1 MSLLIGFHMH
11 QPVDNLEEAVENAVN
26 LCYRPLFN
34 TLKNYPE
41 FKFSLH
47 SSGWLLKQLKEK
59 YSDVF
64 ENILYLN
71 EKDAIEFFSGGFYE
85 PILASIPKEDRV
97 AQIKKLNEFLKDNFG
112 KIPKGLW
119 LTERVW
125 EDCII
130 DDLVK
135 CEIEYLMVDDY
146 HFLCAG
152 FDKNELDGYFYT
164 ENNGKKIGIF
174 PISKDLRYAIPFYEV
189 NNAVEIVKNKKKA
202 IIFDDAEKFGLW
214 PGTNEWVY
222 RQKWL
227 EKFIEKILNENIK
240 TIHYRDVF
248 KEKAEGIAYLPNVSY
263 QEMGEW
269 SLRAKDAVEY
279 KNLINRVGED
289 YFKKEGIKF
298 IKGGIWKNFFVKYPE
313 SNHLHKRMLE
323 ISKKKKSE
331 SLYKLQTNDV
341 FWHGVFGGL
350 YLPNLRDNA
359 YRYLCEC
366 EKELFICEYLEEND
380 FNFDGIN
387 EIKVVKS
394 EFIYIFSNKGAKLIE
409 FSDKEKLFNFQ
420 NTLTRRFEAYHQD
433 ILNSSNEQNN
443 QKIATIHNI
452 KREANFNVK
461 DYLYYDRYQKVSF
474 IDLVSDESFDID
486 SFKKNSFNEYAKF
499 YEKEFK
505 NDGLKFS
512 YEDEN
517 YKIIKNFNINKKI
530 DFEINLEGNGKIY
543 AMEFNF
549 HFANNILI
557 NNKEFEEELE
567 ISGNSFEI
575 FDEFTKRK
583 IKFSFDR
590 ELKAIFINLYTISQN
605 EKGYSLTC
613 QGVSFAFYTEFNKIL
628 KLKGSLEI
636 E

>member
-11 QPVDNLEEAVENAVN
+11 QPVDNLGEAVENAVN
-26 LCYRPLFN
+26 LCYRPLFK

-47 SSGWLLKQLKEK
+47 SSGWLLEQLKEK

-71 EKDAIEFFSGGFYE
+71 EKGSIEFFTGGFYE
-85 PILASIPKEDRV
+85 PILASIPKEDRII
-97 AQIKKLNEFLKDNFG
+97 QIEKLNKFLKENFN

-130 DDLVK
+130 DDLVDSK
-135 CEIEYLMVDDY
+135 VEYLMVDDY

-152 FDKNELDGYFYT
+152 FNENELNGYFYS

-174 PISKDLRYAIPFYEV
+174 PISKELRYAIPFYEV
-189 NNAVEIVKNKKKA
+189 DNAVEIIKNRQKS

-222 RQKWL
+222 KQKWL
-227 EKFIEKILNENIK
+227 EKFIEKILKEVK
-240 TIHYRDVF
+240 TIHYSDAF
-248 KEKAEGIAYLPNVSY
+248 KEKANGIAYLPNVSY

-269 SLRAKDAVEY
+269 SLRPSDAIEY
-279 KNLINRVGED
+279 KNLINRVGKD
-289 YFKKEGIKF
+289 YFEKEGVKF
-298 IKGGIWKNFFVKYPE
+298 IKGGIWKNFFAKYPE

-331 SLYKLQTNDV
+331 NLYKLQTNDV

-359 YRYLCEC
+359 YKYLCEC
-366 EKELFICEYLEEND
+366 EKELFICEYKEEDD
-380 FNFDGIN
+380 FNFDGID

-394 EFIYIFSNKGAKLIE
+394 EFIYIFSNKGGKLIE

-420 NTLTRRFEAYHQD
+420 NTLTRRFESYHQH
-433 ILNSSNEQNN
+433 ILDSSEEES
-443 QKIATIHNI
+443 QKITTIHNL

-461 DYLYYDRYQKVSF
+461 NYLYFDRYQKVSF
-474 IDLVSDESFDID
+474 IDLVSDESFNLD
-486 SFKKNSFNEYAKF
+486 SFRKNNFNEFAKF
-499 YEKEFK
+499 YEKEFL
-505 NDGLKFS
+505 NDGLKFF
-512 YEDEN
+512 YEDEK
-517 YKIIKNFNINKKI
+517 YKINKNFNIDKKI
-530 DFEINLEGNGKIY
+530 DFEIELNGNGKIY

-549 HFANNILI
+549 HFAHNILI
-557 NNKEFEEELE
+557 NGNEFTQDIE
-567 ISGNSFEI
+567 ISANSFEI
-575 FDEFTKRK
+575 FDEWTKRK
-583 IKFSFDR
+583 LKFNFDK
-590 ELKAIFINLYTISQN
+590 ELKALFTNLYTVSQN
-605 EKGYSLTC
+605 ETGYSLTR
-613 QGVSFAFYTEFNKIL
+613 QGISFAFYTEFDKIL